1 MKLLHKV
8 ESRRL
13 GSQSGASEL
22 KQHKWF
28 AKTNWGL
35 LRNEKPPVR
44 INTILTL
51 NARTHKSQIIPVIT
65 NAAEAVNFR
74 NLRES
79 LSLDLENQDLC
90 HSTPPSIPPTP
101 APGGRAT
108 GENGQ
113 RPGPGAKRTSAAAS
127 PGPGAA
133 PQPQQH
139 EDLFV
144 GFSSVTL
151 HHDGEMS

>member
-13 GSQSGASEL
+13 GSQSGASEI

-35 LRNEKPPVR
+35 LRNGKPPVR
-44 INTILTL
+44 TNIILTL
-51 NARTHKSQIIPVIT
+51 DPCAETPQIIPVVT
-65 NAAEAVNFR
+65 NAANAVNFR
-74 NLRES
+74 NIRES

-90 HSTPPSIPPTP
+90 HPTPPSVPPTP
-101 APGGRAT
+101 VGRAT
-108 GENGQ
+108 GEIGQ
-113 RPGPGAKRTSAAAS
+113 WLGSGAKTPSVTGS
-127 PGPGAA
+127 PRPRS
-133 PQPQQH
+133 PPQQH
-139 EDLFV
+139 EDLFM